1 MTSQLFSPFSM
12 RGTTIDNR
20 TVVSP
25 MCEYSAVDGD
35 AQDWHLMHLGQ
46 YAVSGIGLVITEA
59 AAVEPRGR
67 ITPQCLGLWSDS
79 NEVALERVVRFC
91 REHGSA
97 RMGVQLAHAGRKAST
112 HRPWDGRDPL
122 SADEGAWETVSSS
135 ANPHAEGWHTP
146 KSMDRTDLDTVKAA
160 FVDSARRAQRIG
172 FDVIEL
178 HGAHG
183 YLLHEFLSPIANTR
197 DDEYG
202 SSLENRMR
210 YPLEVFAA
218 VREVWPEDRVLGLRV
233 SATDWMDGGWND
245 DEAVEFSR
253 RLKDLGCDYVCAS
266 SGGVSEAQKIVLGEG
281 YQVRFAE
288 RIRREAELPTMAVGM
303 IYDPHHAERIVA
315 DGQADMVALARGLL
329 FDPHWALRAAAVLGV
344 ETAGPPQ
351 YARAYGSRFL
361 REKEQ
366 AWGRP
371 SPQAIEAT
379 E

>member
-146 KSMDRTDLDTVKAA
+146 KSMDRTDLDIVKAA

-233 SATDWMDGGWND
+233 SATDWMDDGWND

-344 ETAGPPQ
+344 ETASPPQ
-351 YARAYGSRFL
+351 YARAYGFRFL

-379 E
+379 D